1 MDYITLRR
9 LAGAAAAFTLVCALP
24 DVAHAGGASFTQ
36 EISDDSKGATTEL
49 GTGKFESFPFKVSVS
64 VRGGY
69 DDNVNLDPFGEEE
82 SLFTNAALGVTY
94 QFGNARTQ
102 MSLSGGLGAT
112 YYFDRNDEDFEG
124 EDFDDWDFNAHLGFN
139 ITHRA
144 TPRLTLAA
152 GVFATYQSQPDFAT
166 LNRSTF
172 TISRNSRDF
181 FFSSNRFS
189 ATYMWAPRFAT
200 ATSYTLG
207 IVNYDDSFISF
218 FEDRWEHTIGNEF
231 RFLLMPTT
239 TLVGEYRFG
248 IVDYTDFDA
257 RSSTSHFLLAGF
269 DHSFNPRFNMSAR
282 AGVEFRSFDNDD
294 DLTDFDD
301 DDDDRDDRTHPYAE
315 ATLNYALG
323 QRTSVSLFNR
333 YSLEQ
338 PDVAD
343 AFTRSTYRT
352 SLSIRHN
359 FTPRIVGG
367 LNFAYQHDD
376 YEGNI
381 LIDEFTEDAFDIAL
395 SVRYAIN
402 RNFALDAG
410 YQHTQ
415 VMSDESLFREFTRNR
430 YYLGATFTF

>member
-1 MDYITLRR
+1 MEFFNLRTL
-9 LAGAAAAFTLVCALP
+9 AAPAAAIALLCHVPTAAF
-24 DVAHAGGASFTQ
+24 AGGAFTQ
-36 EISDDSKGATTEL
+36 EMAAQDANASAEL
-49 GTGKFESFPFKVSVS
+49 GTGKFESFPFKVSVT

-69 DDNVNLDPFGEEE
+69 DDNVNLEAFDEDE

-94 QFGNARTQ
+94 EFGNARTQ
-102 MSLSGGLGAT
+102 MSLNAGAGAT
-112 YYFDRNDEDFEG
+112 YYFDRDGDDGSG
-124 EDFDDWDFNAHLGFN
+124 EDFDDFDYNAYLGFN

-144 TPRLTLAA
+144 TPRLTLTAA
-152 GVFATYQSQPDFAT
+152 VFATYQSQPDFAT
-166 LNRSTF
+166 LNRNNF

-189 ATYMWAPRFAT
+189 VAYMWAPRFST
-200 ATSYTLG
+200 ATSYSLG

-218 FEDRWEHTIGNEF
+218 FEDRFEHTIGNEF
-231 RFLLMPTT
+231 RFLIMPTT
-239 TLVGEYRFG
+239 TIVGEYRFG

-282 AGVEFRSFDNDD
+282 AGLEFRSFDGD
-294 DLTDFDD
+294 DLIDDLDD
-301 DDDDRDDRTHPYAE
+301 DDSRTHPYAE
-315 ATLNYALG
+315 ATVNYAVG
-323 QRTSVSLFNR
+323 QRTSVSFFNR

-352 SLSIRHN
+352 SLFVRHN
-359 FTPRIVGG
+359 ITPRIVAG
-367 LNFAYQHDD
+367 LNFAYQHDQYD
-376 YEGNI
+376 GNI
-381 LIDEFTEDAFDIAL
+381 LIDDFSEDAFDIAL

-402 RNFALDAG
+402 RNLALDVG

-415 VMSDESLFREFTRNR
+415 VMSDESLFREFARNR
-430 YYLGATFTF
+430 FYGGVTFSF